1 MAEDPTQA
9 FMAGEHSNSS
19 SVSAHPVPVVASS
32 SAAQPSPEAPRAPV
46 VVTAEEVQA
55 MKESSPYLD
64 TSYPMTAYEWFK
76 LVLLLPWVI
85 VKLPIALIGFILVWS
100 ITKLIILGS
109 PINEPLSPTRSRI
122 MRPFL
127 SFWADIL
134 IRIGFSFWRLPIRGR
149 EHIKA
154 AEDARAIIA
163 FNHVS
168 YMDPYVM
175 VKVFAPCGL
184 AKIGVVKLPF
194 LGDFARALQFL
205 FVQRKGTEDKA
216 NKLAIHGSSTQ
227 RMAER
232 AADPRYPLFMVAP
245 EATTKS
251 MACLLKFSSGAFAA
265 HRPILPVLL
274 HYRAKYFHPGWGSI
288 TSPLFHMLRMLCQF
302 SNSLEVEILPVYV
315 PNSKEKADPKLYAEN
330 VRVLMAK
337 RLGVP
342 LADAGIL
349 DHIRLKHAGLFVD
362 SSGG

>member
-85 VKLPIALIGFILVWS
+85 IKLPIALIGFILVWS

-175 VKVFAPCGL
+175 VKV
-184 AKIGVVKLPF
+184 KLSPF
-194 LGDFARALQFL
+194 MAVLVLGACTAGGQCSARCMPHL
-205 FVQRKGTEDKA
+205 
-216 NKLAIHGSSTQ
+216 N
-227 RMAER
+227 
-232 AADPRYPLFMVAP
+232 
-245 EATTKS
+245 
-251 MACLLKFSSGAFAA
+251 
-265 HRPILPVLL
+265 
-274 HYRAKYFHPGWGSI
+274 FHK
-288 TSPLFHMLRMLCQF
+288 T
-302 SNSLEVEILPVYV
+302 
-315 PNSKEKADPKLYAEN
+315 
-330 VRVLMAK
+330 
-337 RLGVP
+337 
-342 LADAGIL
+342 
-349 DHIRLKHAGLFVD
+349 
-362 SSGG
+362 SSGGQLHDCLLDSYCVNPATSFHRPWISR